1 MSKHFV
7 RPAVALLL
15 GLAAAGVMA
24 GTQTLTVNLEGP
36 GGHSSGDY
44 GNVNCVHAASRSIIA
59 IEKAVPDAVV
69 SGLNGGNSVNS
80 IASDARFTVTF
91 SGEGAEL
98 KAKADKI
105 KAAVAE
111 GCIAE
116 NEFRAVKPGDMR
128 DGVAVDIRWTV
139 K

>member
-1 MSKHFV
+1 M
-7 RPAVALLL
+7 
-15 GLAAAGVMA
+15 
-24 GTQTLTVNLEGP
+24 
-36 GGHSSGDY
+36 
-44 GNVNCVHAASRSIIA
+44 
-59 IEKAVPDAVV
+59 
-69 SGLNGGNSVNS
+69 
-80 IASDARFTVTF
+80 TF